1 MDSWP
6 QETQVYTFVGDAG
19 GNYGGGGLGLLVSW
33 IVDGDVWSKFHFHS
47 LISCEIH
54 DVFALF

>member
-6 QETQVYTFVGDAG
+6 HTFVGDAG
-19 GNYGGGGLGLLVSW
+19 GNDGGGRLGLLVSW

-47 LISCEIH
+47 LMSCKIH
-54 DVFALF
+54 DLFALF